1 MNESLLNLSERNQMM
16 IVFDSG
22 MACLWGKTLG
32 QTDSF
37 EQELSL
43 FSILVCVYSN
53 FRVQNRQNTNN
64 MGIHMI

>member
-53 FRVQNRQNTNN
+53 FRVQNRQNTDN
-64 MGIHMI
+64 MRIHMI